1 MKEHISRLAGFVAN
15 NIQYTVQ
22 EVEEVG
28 KANRW
33 EDISTS
39 LRVKI
44 IEAAT
49 KTEEGKRRLDIVLTA
64 HN

>member
-1 MKEHISRLAGFVAN
+1 MREHISRLAGFVAN
-15 NIQYTVQ
+15 NIQYTMQ
-22 EVEEVG
+22 EVEEIG
-28 KANRW
+28 NANRW
-33 EDISTS
+33 EDISQET
-39 LRVKI
+39 RVKI